1 MPMFTSVSS
10 VEAMTMNTPSS
21 SAGPEYSRR
30 SQVIEPSRARSAMA
44 SIASGATTVTSPSQ
58 ASSPSTFSSAT
69 SPPPT
74 TRQRRPVSFRQ
85 AM

>member
-1 MPMFTSVSS
+1 MFTSVSF
-10 VEAMTMNTPSS
+10 VAAIAMNVRSRSS
-21 SAGPEYSRR
+21 GRYSRR
-30 SQVIEPSRARSAMA
+30 SHSIEPSAASSRSG
-44 SIASGATTVTSPSQ
+44 SIASGATSTTFASQ
-58 ASSPSTFSSAT
+58 ASRPSTFSSPM